1 MISSSQMGPNH
12 KKEKEMEF
20 MLNKGGKGDSSLN
33 ISQNSRFFIL
43 PTQIR
48 VIRNSKL
55 VFLPNE
61 FITL

>member
-43 PTQIR
+43 PTQIC
-48 VIRNSKL
+48 VI
-55 VFLPNE
+55 
-61 FITL
+61 